1 MSRER
6 ELGFASLK
14 TILVLMILGTAVYA
28 GIKVV
33 PLYYSNYQLQ
43 DTMRQE
49 ARFAL
54 TNRQNEEDLRKAV
67 YKEAQNQDVPI
78 RPEDIRVEMGP
89 QGVFISADYTVTVD
103 LQVYRFTLEFRP
115 NSGVP

>member
-14 TILVLMILGTAVYA
+14 TILVLMILGAAVYL
-28 GIKVV
+28 GINVF
-33 PLYYSNYQLQ
+33 PLYYNNYQLE

-49 ARFAL
+49 AKFAQA
-54 TNRQNEEDLRKAV
+54 NHRSPEDLRKII
-67 YKEAQNQDVPI
+67 YQKAQSLDIPI
-78 RPEDIRVEMGP
+78 PAENIRVESGP
-89 QGVFISADYTVTVD
+89 QGAFISTEYTVTVD

-115 NSGVP
+115 NSAP